1 MKNLRFTTIAAGFS
15 LAATIS
21 ACGGGAVIN
30 KESSTS
36 AIRVAEES
44 GASTVPNA
52 SLYLQFAREG
62 LESAKKLAADGEK
75 EQAES
80 MLLRAQVDAE
90 LAAALSRSDTDQK
103 EATEAIDRVRKLRQ
117 DNQLPTRGN

>member
-1 MKNLRFTTIAAGFS
+1 MKNLGFTQIAGGLL
-15 LAATIS
+15 LAVMIS

-44 GASTVPNA
+44 GASTVPSA
-52 SLYLQFAREG
+52 SLYLQLAREG
-62 LESAKKLAADGEK
+62 LENAKKLAADGEK

-80 MLLRAQVDAE
+80 MLLCAQADAE

-103 EATEAIDRVRKLRQ
+103 EATEAIEKVRQLRQ
-117 DNQLPTRGN
+117 DNQLSTRGN